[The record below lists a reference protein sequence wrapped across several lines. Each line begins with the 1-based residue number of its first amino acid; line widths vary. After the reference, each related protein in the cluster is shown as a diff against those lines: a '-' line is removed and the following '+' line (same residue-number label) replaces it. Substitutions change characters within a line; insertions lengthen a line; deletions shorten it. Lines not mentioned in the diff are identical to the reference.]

1 MNVHGS
7 FIHNSQKSETA
18 QLSINM
24 RMDKQTIMFV
34 YVIENYSAKEQTINI
49 CNMDEPEA

>member
-24 RMDKQTIMFV
+24 RMDKQ
-34 YVIENYSAKEQTINI
+34 KKKQTINI